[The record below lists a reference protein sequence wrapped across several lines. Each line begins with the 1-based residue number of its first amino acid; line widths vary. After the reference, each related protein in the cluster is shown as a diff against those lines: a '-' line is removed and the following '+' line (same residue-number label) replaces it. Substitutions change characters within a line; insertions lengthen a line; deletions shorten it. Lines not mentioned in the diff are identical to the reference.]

1 MENIIIRNIEERD
14 IESVVDIQI
23 DGWKSAYKGIVDDNF
38 LNSMNRNERIK
49 KRKKDYK
56 ENGFIVAELNN
67 QVVGFCRY
75 IDNNRFTQDILD
87 IDCELLALYVK
98 PDLKYKGIGTRLFQF
113 VINEFKSKNKTKM
126 ILWCLKDN
134 EPSKKFYTKMG
145 GKIMQE
151 RTIEIG
157 EKEYLEVGFEYN
169 I

>member
-1 MENIIIRNIEERD
+1 MENIIIRNIEEKD
-14 IESVVDIQI
+14 IPNVVDIQI
-23 DGWKSAYKGIVDDNF
+23 DGWKSAYKGIVDDNI
-38 LNSMNRNERIK
+38 LKSMNRNERIA
-49 KRKKDYK
+49 KRKNDYK

-75 IDNNRFTQDILD
+75 IDSNKFTQDIPN

-98 PDLKYKGIGTRLFQF
+98 PKLKYNGIGTRLFQF
-113 VINEFKSKNKTKM
+113 VINDFKSKNKNKM

-134 EPSKKFYTKMG
+134 ESSKKFYIKMG
-145 GKIMQE
+145 GKIIKE
-151 RTIEIG
+151 RAIEIG

>member
-1 MENIIIRNIEERD
+1 MKNIIIRNIEERD
-14 IESVVDIQI
+14 IESVVGIQI

-38 LNSMNRNERIK
+38 LNSMNRNERIE

-157 EKEYLEVGFEYN
+157 EKEYLEIRFEYN